1 MTLASVMYPL
11 KAGSPKALT
20 TADITDTDTQLYISD
35 LSVLPAAPNL
45 LLIYTSPTV
54 WERCKYTLKQSATGA
69 GYVNIIRSGDEWA
82 SSTGS
87 AQSFATGAKVARNV
101 FKSDFD
107 AVQNNIIGHETRIA
121 TNETDIGTI
130 ETRIATNET
139 GIGTIA
145 SSLTT
150 MDGRITDLEAAS
162 GMDPIVASLIFG

>member
-11 KAGSPKALT
+11 KGGSPKALT

-45 LLIYTSPTV
+45 LVIYTSPTV

-69 GYVNIIRSGDEWA
+69 GYVNILRSGDEWG

-101 FKSDFD
+101 FKPDFD
-107 AVQNNIIGHETRIA
+107 AIQANVTDNETRVS
-121 TNETDIGTI
+121 T
-130 ETRIATNET
+130 
-139 GIGTIA
+139 
-145 SSLTT
+145 
-150 MDGRITDLEAAS
+150 LEGS
-162 GMDPIVASLIFG
+162 VSTLEGKMDPIVASLVFG

>member
-11 KAGSPKALT
+11 KGGSPKALT

-45 LLIYTSPTV
+45 LVIYTSPTV

-69 GYVNIIRSGDEWA
+69 GYVNILRSGDEWG

-101 FKSDFD
+101 FKPDFD
-107 AVQNNIIGHETRIA
+107 AIQNNIEGHETRIA
-121 TNETDIGTI
+121 SN
-130 ETRIATNET
+130 ETRIASNET
-139 GIGTIA
+139 GMTSITGRVA
-145 SSLTT
+145 ALESS
-150 MDGRITDLEAAS
+150 S
-162 GMDPIVASLIFG
+162 SMDPIVAALIFG

>member
-11 KAGSPKALT
+11 KSGSPKTVT

-45 LLIYTSPTV
+45 LVIYTSPTV

-69 GYVNIIRSGDEWA
+69 GYVNILRSGDEWG

-101 FKSDFD
+101 FKPDFD
-107 AVQNNIIGHETRIA
+107 AIQANVTDNETRVS
-121 TNETDIGTI
+121 T
-130 ETRIATNET
+130 
-139 GIGTIA
+139 
-145 SSLTT
+145 
-150 MDGRITDLEAAS
+150 LEGS
-162 GMDPIVASLIFG
+162 VSTLEGSVSTLESKMDPIVASLVFG